1 MPRII
6 SRSTYKNFMK
16 KYSLKL
22 MTKKYNEYKYKY
34 KTMQQMQKEIYE
46 YETNNNDVK
55 NGLYF
60 YKI

>member
-22 MTKKYNEYKYKY
+22 MTKKHNHFEY

-46 YETNNNDVK
+46 YETNNDVK
-55 NGLYF
+55 IGLYF

>member
-22 MTKKYNEYKYKY
+22 MTKKHNHYKY
-34 KTMQQMQKEIYE
+34 KTMQEMQQEIYE